1 MTVLQ
6 QRKTSVKYYKEIS
19 LEETEKL
26 LKNKFHEA
34 GYAAL
39 SVLKAKYMRK
49 RTSAGEKKK

>member
-1 MTVLQ
+1 MTVPQ